1 MNNGGFSKTTTLW
14 VTFYPYKGLHG
25 LLLAYLKYR
34 RDTKDML
41 YRKMRIQ
48 RKALKVTCLE
58 DKQYQQPWIKGMSVD
73 RRLDNSH
80 KDGVE

>member
-14 VTFYPYKGLHG
+14 VTFYPYRGLRG
-25 LLLAYLKYR
+25 LLRAYSKYR
-34 RDTKDML
+34 GDTKDML
-41 YRKMRIQ
+41 SRKVSVQ

-58 DKQYQQPWIKGMSVD
+58 DKQYRQPWIKGVSVD

-80 KDGVE
+80 KDWA